1 MNLPAWNRKRVI
13 YLAAAVAVLGAV
25 LGVRAYRA
33 AKGPDLETVAPRRGA
48 VSQVVS
54 ETGKVVAVDDL
65 VLSFKRSGRVAKIL
79 VKEGDAVKANQP
91 LLSLSVS
98 DLVIQRREAAAALA
112 SAQARYD
119 QAVAGATPEDL
130 RVLETAVRNAET
142 SLETAK
148 LALEDAKASSASS
161 LAKAYA
167 DLGGQM
173 ETLFLKS
180 SSAMQTL
187 KTDVYDAA
195 GNLRSDISANDFSTM
210 TQALSAFTAARSAF
224 ASMEMSIA
232 MYRASATDADRD
244 SRSAALLADGKTV
257 RDAAAL
263 ANALMQSSTPAGTS
277 QSAFDARKTNVR
289 SVWIDLNAAVNA
301 AESQKLLVASTAASS
316 AASVNAAAQNV
327 ASAEGALESAKRSLE
342 SRSAPLREVDKAV
355 YRASITSALAALS
368 LIDQQIAD
376 ATLTA
381 PADGLVGS
389 IDIDLGEVATANAPV
404 GTLISPSLKI
414 EADVS
419 ELDIAGIA
427 VGQPVTFAFDAIEDR
442 EFTGRVSRVAPRETS
457 KDDDIYYKVEVS
469 IDGEEPAIRI
479 GMTADI
485 DIEVGAK
492 DGALLVPRR
501 QVYRRDGKDYVKI
514 VPPKGEPEEIEVQ
527 VGLRGRDDYEILSG
541 LRESDLILVE

>member
-210 TQALSAFTAARSAF
+210 TQALSAFTAAR
-224 ASMEMSIA
+224 
-232 MYRASATDADRD
+232 SATDADRD